1 MWNPDIAPRMG
12 FEQLAR
18 RFGLAKARRMW
29 EAHGERIKAAA
40 AQAAKQEEAW
50 AAERHRKGPIVL
62 KDDWIRPQFH
72 IAPYTFKAMHA
83 STKPQRGC
91 VGGEALEDDETIRDF
106 LKRNPHCAP
115 QKVITGD
122 IRSGW
127 TARLERAAVFG
138 RCERALTQMQANH
151 RLQAAAAE
159 GRQQQPL
166 IAA

>member
-29 EAHGERIKAAA
+29 EGHAERIKAAEAKA
-40 AQAAKQEEAW
+40 AQQEEDW
-50 AAERHRKGPIVL
+50 AAERHRKGPLVL
-62 KDDWIRPQFH
+62 KDDWIKPQFH
-72 IAPYTFKAMHA
+72 IAPYTYKAMHA

-91 VGGEALEDDETIRDF
+91 VGGEALEDEESIRDF

-115 QKVITGD
+115 QKIVTGD

-127 TARLERAAVFG
+127 SARLERAAVFG
-138 RCERALTQMQANH
+138 RCERAMHQMQANH
-151 RLQAAAAE
+151 LLQAAAAE
-159 GRQQQPL
+159 GRQNQPL